1 MQGEYYVLFHI
12 EQAHQPEN
20 CPYGKGGSPSLRDNS
35 VSEVKVVA
43 AYGNFMEHKVYL
55 IVEANDIDMLNKF
68 LLPGMKVGT
77 PGITPVSDHPVPMPM
92 TKTSRSG

>member
-1 MQGEYYVLFHI
+1 MTKSACKEKNYMLFHV
-12 EQAHQPEN
+12 EQAHAPEN

-35 VSEVKVVA
+35 VSEVKLVA

-68 LLPGMKVGT
+68 LLPGMKVCT
-77 PGITPVSDHPVPMPM
+77 TRITPVSAHPIPMPF
-92 TKTSRSG
+92 T